1 MGDKGMAKNGKLN
14 IDRRTLI
21 KGAGA
26 IGAGLATGTLGAP
39 AVWGQG
45 KKTIRFLNTE
55 TSIDSIRALK
65 VACAEYERQFGTKVV
80 VDSVPL
86 DDAFTKVTTSLRGG
100 QPYDIATFAFV
111 GHVLLLQ
118 AEGHLMPLTE
128 LTSKHKWGPKILFPI
143 KGETYWYPYDY
154 NLAWIYYRKDLYEKK
169 GLSIPKTWAE
179 MLKNS
184 QALNEDGRA
193 GSLFPIGSNGA
204 TNWLSPG
211 FMWAEGVKLFDDK
224 WNVAIDNPTMAPKV
238 AAYLDFFADLYKTM
252 PSGTSQASFGEVL
265 SNFSSDKVGHTAYA
279 GRIIEALERTSPALA
294 TKYGI
299 MPYMDSAGKAKAVNH
314 GYDGWVVLKTPNS
327 DESMKFMK
335 WFTENQYINFL
346 HTAPLHFQPPRLDV
360 YEDARWRAHP
370 LIEKHK
376 DAVETM
382 KNFIVDKSV
391 ILTSVDTEGP
401 APDLR
406 PGKVFEGFVIPEMLQ
421 NRILK
426 NMPAA
431 DCVKAAGDK
440 MRKLI
445 A

>member
-1 MGDKGMAKNGKLN
+1 MKNLGQMMKQAQAMQTKIQDMQDRLSEMEVEGVSGGGMVSIIMTCKGEVRGVLPNQEWKA
-14 IDRRTLI
+14 DEAAESLI
-21 KGAGA
+21 E
-26 IGAGLATGTLGAP
+26 AGL
-39 AVWGQG
+39 
-45 KKTIRFLNTE
+45 IE
-55 TSIDSIRALK
+55 
-65 VACAEYERQFGTKVV
+65 
-80 VDSVPL
+80 PL
-86 DDAFTKVTTSLRGG
+86 L
-100 QPYDIATFAFV
+100 I
-111 GHVLLLQ
+111 
-118 AEGHLMPLTE
+118 
-128 LTSKHKWGPKILFPI
+128 
-143 KGETYWYPYDY
+143 
-154 NLAWIYYRKDLYEKK
+154 
-169 GLSIPKTWAE
+169 
-179 MLKNS
+179 
-184 QALNEDGRA
+184 
-193 GSLFPIGSNGA
+193 
-204 TNWLSPG
+204 
-211 FMWAEGVKLFDDK
+211 
-224 WNVAIDNPTMAPKV
+224 VAIDNAANAPKV

-299 MPYMDSAGKAKAVNH
+299 TPYMDSAGKAKAVNH

-327 DESMKFMK
+327 NESMKFMK

-376 DAVETM
+376 DAVESM
-382 KNFIVDKSV
+382 KGFIVDKSMV
-391 ILTSVDTEGP
+391 LTSVDTEGP

-440 MRKLI
+440 MRKLT

>member
-1 MGDKGMAKNGKLN
+1 
-14 IDRRTLI
+14 
-21 KGAGA
+21 
-26 IGAGLATGTLGAP
+26 
-39 AVWGQG
+39 
-45 KKTIRFLNTE
+45 
-55 TSIDSIRALK
+55 
-65 VACAEYERQFGTKVV
+65 
-80 VDSVPL
+80 
-86 DDAFTKVTTSLRGG
+86 
-100 QPYDIATFAFV
+100 
-111 GHVLLLQ
+111 
-118 AEGHLMPLTE
+118 
-128 LTSKHKWGPKILFPI
+128 
-143 KGETYWYPYDY
+143 
-154 NLAWIYYRKDLYEKK
+154 
-169 GLSIPKTWAE
+169 
-179 MLKNS
+179 
-184 QALNEDGRA
+184 
-193 GSLFPIGSNGA
+193 
-204 TNWLSPG
+204 
-211 FMWAEGVKLFDDK
+211 
-224 WNVAIDNPTMAPKV
+224 
-238 AAYLDFFADLYKTM
+238 
-252 PSGTSQASFGEVL
+252 
-265 SNFSSDKVGHTAYA
+265 
-279 GRIIEALERTSPALA
+279 
-294 TKYGI
+294 
-299 MPYMDSAGKAKAVNH
+299 
-314 GYDGWVVLKTPNS
+314 
-327 DESMKFMK
+327 MK